1 MHFVPVTPPALV
13 ESARGFDYVTADSAA
28 RRIYAAHTGSNALLV
43 VNADNGKVVG
53 QVEVGTMHGV
63 AVDPQTG
70 HVYTGNG
77 LARSVSEV
85 DPVSLNVLRTA
96 NVDGQVDAIAY
107 DPVLHRVYADEDDGT
122 HVYVVDTKTMKQIA
136 AVPIPGH
143 KPEYLA
149 VDPQTHDVYQNIDNL
164 GEVAVIGASVLKVT
178 RTFPTPAIQKNHPLQ
193 YDSQN
198 HILLIGGKN
207 GVLASY
213 TTQGKLLG
221 TVSIQPSVDQCS
233 YNPTTRQI
241 ACAGSGKVTVVS
253 VSTKGEL
260 KLVGSMNVAEDVH
273 TVAFDPKTG
282 NIWIVW
288 ADDKGAEYVQGFT
301 PKP

>member
-1 MHFVPVTPPALV
+1 
-13 ESARGFDYVTADSAA
+13 
-28 RRIYAAHTGSNALLV
+28 
-43 VNADNGKVVG
+43 VG
-53 QVEVGTMHGV
+53 PMHGV

-77 LARSVSEV
+77 LARSISEV

-107 DPVLHRVYADEDDGT
+107 DPVLHRVYGDEDDGT

-149 VDPQTHDVYQNIDNL
+149 VDPQSHDVYQNIDNL
-164 GEVAVIGASVLKVT
+164 AEVAVIGASALKVT

-193 YDSQN
+193 YDAQN

-213 TTQGKLLG
+213 TTQGKL
-221 TVSIQPSVDQCS
+221 VDKVAIQPSVDQCS
-233 YNPTTRQI
+233 YDPTTRRI

-288 ADDKGAEYVQGFT
+288 ADDKGGEYVQGFT